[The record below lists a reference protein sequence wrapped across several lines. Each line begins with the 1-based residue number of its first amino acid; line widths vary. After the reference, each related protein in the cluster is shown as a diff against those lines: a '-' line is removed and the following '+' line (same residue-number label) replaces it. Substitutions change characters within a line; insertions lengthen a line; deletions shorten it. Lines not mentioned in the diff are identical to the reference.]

1 MSNGL
6 YQTVKPIPTT
16 VHGVTTRSRLEAR
29 WILFFEHARI
39 PWEYEPE
46 AYRIGTRG
54 YLPDFRIRPHRGA
67 DQAWMEIKPVADTF
81 DDPRWAGLVT
91 GTGLMLFTVRDMHRR
106 GDVCGRDHTVRVWHP
121 SGMVADV
128 HRMWTGP
135 EFRTAWEAAHA
146 ARFDGRR
153 PAVRKGRRE

>member
-1 MSNGL
+1 MDGI

-29 WILFFEHARI
+29 WIVFFEHAEI
-39 PWEYEPE
+39 PWEYEPQ

-54 YLPDFRIRPHRGA
+54 YLPDFRIRPHHGA
-67 DQAWMEIKPVADTF
+67 DQAWMEIKPHVDTF
-81 DDPRWAGLVT
+81 DDPRWAGTVT
-91 GTGLMLFTVRDMHRR
+91 ASGLMLFTVRGLHHR

-128 HRMWTGP
+128 HSMWTG
-135 EFRTAWEAAHA
+135 
-146 ARFDGRR
+146 ARFAPAWDAANTAFSRRR
-153 PAVRKGRRE
+153 PAGRKGRRE